1 MYVVVLLVT
10 LAAGAPND
18 REDRDPWEHD
28 TESGDFAP
36 PCLLQTFLGAR
47 QAVSVDG
54 DSWSKHAAGVQL
66 YNGTYG
72 CVELPGNYD
81 GREGLGGTAAEPRR
95 LPAPRL
101 VETGADWPN
110 LRRGVAHLPLRN
122 PQAYV
127 ISMSHAAPRR
137 AHFGDQW
144 NSLNLDVPARW
155 ARAFDGTENI
165 DEAAG
170 WKNSA
175 IYACWKSHAS
185 IFAHHQEGDLV
196 IFEDDVLFH
205 PDFTRRLHELMIN
218 VPSDWDVV
226 HLGGDA
232 FWDPPYGR
240 APQYFWVRSASRTW
254 GYIVREA
261 AVKRISAVLN
271 AQGSPDAL
279 RPLPIDATLAALSSA
294 CEGGT
299 ALRTYAPRVP
309 LLQQA
314 RAASS
319 QTGHPD
325 PSFDYATED
334 DFYDR
339 ELKAV
344 SWQESES
351 LQWAPTFCG
360 QTAEDQEKFWP
371 KIRESG
377 WSDFCCAHFIPP
389 PIFCKVV

>member
-1 MYVVVLLVT
+1 M
-10 LAAGAPND
+10 
-18 REDRDPWEHD
+18 
-28 TESGDFAP
+28 
-36 PCLLQTFLGAR
+36 
-47 QAVSVDG
+47 
-54 DSWSKHAAGVQL
+54 
-66 YNGTYG
+66 
-72 CVELPGNYD
+72 
-81 GREGLGGTAAEPRR
+81 
-95 LPAPRL
+95 PA
-101 VETGADWPN
+101 
-110 LRRGVAHLPLRN
+110 
-122 PQAYV
+122 Q
-127 ISMSHAAPRR
+127 
-137 AHFGDQW
+137 
-144 NSLNLDVPARW
+144 
-155 ARAFDGTENI
+155 
-165 DEAAG
+165 
-170 WKNSA
+170 
-175 IYACWKSHAS
+175 
-185 IFAHHQEGDLV
+185 
-196 IFEDDVLFH
+196 
-205 PDFTRRLHELMIN
+205 
-218 VPSDWDVV
+218 
-226 HLGGDA
+226 
-232 FWDPPYGR
+232 
-240 APQYFWVRSASRTW
+240 
-254 GYIVREA
+254 VREA

-334 DFYDR
+334 DSYDR
-339 ELKAV
+339 ELHAV

-389 PIFCKVV
+389 PMREPCSGHGARRLTAPRARGSERAAAGGARRHLLAAARCPV